1 VTLPLGQVEIPS
13 EGLESGLYM
22 PLYLLLVLYV
32 ILFVAGRVL
41 DGRGDDRADKV
52 QDAGFAL
59 MLLGA
64 VYVAVLAVYAFA
76 SEFELIVDMVE
87 IMAIMIGFFALL
99 IVALLGIELLVGLA
113 GRRRREGVEVPPP
126 SPDSN

>member
-1 VTLPLGQVEIPS
+1 MTLPLGQVEVPS

-76 SEFELIVDMVE
+76 SEFELIV
-87 IMAIMIGFFALL
+87 
-99 IVALLGIELLVGLA
+99 ALLGIELLVGLA